1 MFLSLPDKHDKCE
14 QNILVLKNILF
25 QLTFVDEVGSQL
37 DGLDLS
43 GGSTCH
49 VTNGNGNDGH
59 VSHGSG
65 GRQLVPGLL
74 YIDDKK
80 PSAQHKVGL
89 NVSFYML

>member
-1 MFLSLPDKHDKCE
+1 M
-14 QNILVLKNILF
+14 
-25 QLTFVDEVGSQL
+25 DEVGSQL